1 MWTDDFDSRTTDGV
15 FDFRTDDG
23 EVQLATGTTI
33 VGAETY
39 TRNSGFERM
48 LEADPIQLNT
58 HDRDATTTVRPGPRQ
73 RLWEMFSP
81 VDRLQGGILA
91 EPARDVMGERNSDTW
106 VTVPGGSWNAAPL
119 QKTQNS
125 TIWW

>member
-1 MWTDDFDSRTTDGV
+1 MWTDDFESRTTDGV

-39 TRNSGFERM
+39 TRNSGFEGM

-58 HDRDATTTVRPGPRQ
+58 QD
-73 RLWEMFSP
+73 
-81 VDRLQGGILA
+81 
-91 EPARDVMGERNSDTW
+91 
-106 VTVPGGSWNAAPL
+106 
-119 QKTQNS
+119 
-125 TIWW
+125 